1 LQPGPDKDDFMRIAV
16 VDDEE
21 SIVGLAIDA
30 LTDAGHS
37 CVGFST
43 GAALLAGL
51 RQQTFD
57 LVLLD
62 WNLPDCFGIDLLE
75 LIRGGVAGATA
86 VVMLTSR
93 TDKDDVV
100 AALRAGADD
109 YVVKPESASVI
120 VARVEAVLRRAM
132 PRAPRERVLHFGPY
146 AFDRLTERVQVRDE
160 DVALSAKEFELAV
173 TLFENMHRALSRAY
187 LLETTWQSA
196 ADVSTRT
203 LDVHVSRVRIKL
215 KLTPENGYRIVA
227 ISNYGYRLERL
238 GAEA

>member
-1 LQPGPDKDDFMRIAV
+1 MRIAV

-21 SIVGLAIDA
+21 SIVGLAIAA
-30 LTDAGHS
+30 LTGAGHS
-37 CVGFST
+37 CTGFGT
-43 GAALLAGL
+43 GAALLAAL

-75 LIRGGVAGATA
+75 FIRDAMSGAA
-86 VVMLTSR
+86 AIIMLTSR
-93 TDKDDVV
+93 IDKDDVV

-120 VARVEAVLRRAM
+120 VARAEAVLRRVIPTA
-132 PRAPRERVLHFGPY
+132 ARERVLNFGPY
-146 AFDRLTERVQVRDE
+146 AFDRLTERVKIRDE
-160 DVALSAKEFELAV
+160 DVALSAKEFQLAV
-173 TLFENMHRALSRAY
+173 TLFENMHRALSRTY

-196 ADVSTRT
+196 ADISTRT

-238 GAEA
+238 EAETH

>member
-1 LQPGPDKDDFMRIAV
+1 
-16 VDDEE
+16 
-21 SIVGLAIDA
+21 
-30 LTDAGHS
+30 
-37 CVGFST
+37 
-43 GAALLAGL
+43 
-51 RQQTFD
+51 
-57 LVLLD
+57 
-62 WNLPDCFGIDLLE
+62 
-75 LIRGGVAGATA
+75 
-86 VVMLTSR
+86 MLTSR

-215 KLTPENGYRIVA
+215 KLTPENGYRIAA
-227 ISNYGYRLERL
+227 IPNYGYRLERIE
-238 GAEA
+238 AEA